1 MYVKVKVLSGETG
14 YPDTTDIMIVFAVN
28 QRILI
33 KHFPINISLNGS
45 SDSCILQNKTKYFRL
60 RLSYEVKKERPERHL
75 DQKD

>member
-1 MYVKVKVLSGETG
+1 
-14 YPDTTDIMIVFAVN
+14 MIVFPVN

-60 RLSYEVKKERPERHL
+60 RLSYEVKQERPESDL
-75 DQKD
+75 DQKDED